1 MILNIEINDK
11 VKIKN
16 REETYKVAS
25 LNKSHVRFESIDDK
39 TNNVWIEYT
48 DLNKKVSKC

>member
-1 MILNIEINDK
+1 MILNIELREE
-11 VKIKN
+11 VKIRGRKGI
-16 REETYKVAS
+16 YKVAS

-39 TNNVWIEYT
+39 TNNVWVEYT